1 MFDIAGVLFLV
12 GLIAIFSFL
21 TVRVWKTKNRWLKW
35 IGTLLFGLL
44 ALIPA
49 ALLVLAL
56 LATPIVAILI
66 AARQSRRERR
76 EEEELGSG
84 L

>member
-1 MFDIAGVLFLV
+1 MNVLE
-12 GLIAIFSFL
+12 LITDDT
-21 TVRVWKTKNRWLKW
+21 TV
-35 IGTLLFGLL
+35 
-44 ALIPA
+44 
-49 ALLVLAL
+49 ALLVLGL
-56 LATPIVAILI
+56 LATPIVAIFI